1 MSKAECYEQSVRAEN
16 NEGKRLLARG
26 NSTST
31 SSDIKFNANFDFDS
45 DFASTNGHFA
55 FTSSCYSSDLLDSG

>member
-16 NEGKRLLARG
+16 LARG

-31 SSDIKFNANFDFDS
+31 SSDIKFNANFDF

>member
-16 NEGKRLLARG
+16 LARG

-31 SSDIKFNANFDFDS
+31 SSDIKFNANFDFP
-45 DFASTNGHFA
+45 STNGHFA